1 MKIKQILICL
11 YLLIFSSITAYANDL
26 RSTAPG
32 SATSSNPQLQIV
44 TNLGDI
50 KIELFPKEAPISVEN
65 FLQYVDSGFYN
76 GTVFH
81 RIIPDFMIQGGGFTT
96 QMKRKTTRAAITN
109 EADNGLKNHRGTLAM
124 ARTSV
129 VNSAT
134 SQFFINVKNNAWLNH
149 NPRNFG
155 YAVFGKV
162 TQGMDVVDKLSKVM
176 TGPQDR
182 PISPI
187 IIRSINRL

>member
-1 MKIKQILICL
+1 MKIMPTLTLLC
-11 YLLIFSSITAYANDL
+11 LLIFSSFSVHASDQASSIT
-26 RSTAPG
+26 
-32 SATSSNPQLQIV
+32 SNPQLQIS

-50 KIELFPKEAPISVEN
+50 KIELFAQKAPISVNN
-65 FLQYVDSGFYN
+65 FLEYVDSGFYE

-81 RIIPDFMIQGGGFTT
+81 RIIADFMVQGGGFTT
-96 QMKRKTTRAAITN
+96 DMKRKATSPSIVN
-109 EADNGLKNHRGTLAM
+109 EADNGLKNKRGTLAM

-129 VNSAT
+129 INSAT
-134 SQFFINVKNNAWLNH
+134 SQFFINVKDNTWLNH

-162 TQGMDVVDKLSKVM
+162 TAGMEIVDKLSKVT
-176 TGPQDR
+176 TGAQDR